1 MSSFEKSC
9 TLKDYSWRPP
19 LGCGM
24 KSKHHY
30 LIRSGWASGGL
41 QFLVLMPSTTKNKN
55 KISHFLQA
63 SIFSWPH
70 IYILKFILEEEEDE
84 KMMAEFA
91 LWICSCFQKAPI
103 SKVGPLRPSVCK
115 TTCSHSIYLGSYLKR
130 SFPSALEEAHYR
142 QISPFC
148 WKRCLLEMKM
158 YEC

>member
-9 TLKDYSWRPP
+9 ALKILPGDHP

-24 KSKHHY
+24 NDKHRY
-30 LIRSGWASGGL
+30 LIRSGWVSGGL
-41 QFLVLMPSTTKNKN
+41 QFLVLMSSTTKNKN
-55 KISHFLQA
+55 KITHSPQA
-63 SIFSWPH
+63 SVFSWPH
-70 IYILKFILEEEEDE
+70 IYILKCILEEEEDE
-84 KMMAEFA
+84 KMIAEFTH
-91 LWICSCFQKAPI
+91 WICSCFQKAPV

-115 TTCSHSIYLGSYLKR
+115 TTHRHSIYLVSYLKR